1 MNCNDC
7 YFGLNNMNVSC
18 DVHISA
24 RTPALFT
31 AAGPIDFRHAFL
43 DMTNIVV
50 KESPHTRAGRTCPA
64 AMGFSFAAG
73 TTDGESIDHCFL
85 RQQSGLVFGT
95 KTSLHAGVLE
105 NVFSAEQCA
114 GEPARLESCV
124 CIFMS
129 LCSSCFSSFCFTSSC
144 FLTCVH
150 PLLHVKLDRLK
161 FVKSTT

>member
-1 MNCNDC
+1 
-7 YFGLNNMNVSC
+7 
-18 DVHISA
+18 
-24 RTPALFT
+24 
-31 AAGPIDFRHAFL
+31 
-43 DMTNIVV
+43 MTNIVV

-85 RQQSGLVFGT
+85 RQQSGLVLGT

-161 FVKSTT
+161 FVKSTTWNESSLKTYPETHLKAKNHLKPSDTRAAIATWSC